1 VHSLDD
7 DARSRADE
15 VMRSLREDPKLD
27 AWAKRLQAQ
36 ADTFLKNR
44 TQAREQM
51 NCTRLYSAA
60 RIADDLGP
68 GADLIGL
75 AAVTEVGISRR
86 AAFERQ
92 RRLCRAHHQLSVV
105 VV

>member
-1 VHSLDD
+1 MQSLDD

-15 VMRSLREDPKLD
+15 VMRSLD

-51 NCTRLYSAA
+51 NCTPPLASRMIS
-60 RIADDLGP
+60 DLGP
-68 GADLIGL
+68 TSL
-75 AAVTEVGISRR
+75 VSPP
-86 AAFERQ
+86 
-92 RRLCRAHHQLSVV
+92 
-105 VV
+105 